1 MNDPE
6 WDDEVDVVCT
16 DTGLAGLATAISAA
30 DQDGEVFLASA
41 PTPARHGWF
50 TIDVMSDGDEATGDE
65 ATRDYLRSLTSDI
78 DLSALGQHDADLP
91 VRAAGEPVPVRRRPI
106 PTFDGARLRDWAARC
121 IPSPT
126 GYLYTQVTD
135 WTSATMDRGD
145 GELVKVTEIGEMIPD
160 VADPIGSVRRW
171 LTAQA
176 EDRDLWPQPV
186 TRFERF
192 VFEDHVVTGA
202 GFATAD
208 GPLSIRAR
216 HGVLICRHEDVARGP
231 AGDGLTGQ
239 DPLRVALVG
248 KEASRFGRVELLTG

>member
-50 TIDVMSDGDEATGDE
+50 TFDSTFDDDEAT
-65 ATRDYLRSLTSDI
+65 ADYIGSLTSDI
-78 DLSALGQHDADLP
+78 DVSALSQHDADLP

-106 PTFDGARLRDWAARC
+106 PAFDGARLRDWAARC

-145 GELVKVTEIGEMIPD
+145 GDLVKVTEIGEVIPD
-160 VADPIGSVRRW
+160 IADPIGSVRRW

-186 TRFERF
+186 TRFERL

-202 GFATAD
+202 VFATAD
-208 GPLSIRAR
+208 GPLAVRAR
-216 HGVLICRHEDVARGP
+216 HGVLICRHEDVTRGP
-231 AGDGLTGQ
+231 ASDGLTGQ
-239 DPLRVALVG
+239 DRLRVALVG
-248 KEASRFGRVELLTG
+248 KEASRFGRVELLTD